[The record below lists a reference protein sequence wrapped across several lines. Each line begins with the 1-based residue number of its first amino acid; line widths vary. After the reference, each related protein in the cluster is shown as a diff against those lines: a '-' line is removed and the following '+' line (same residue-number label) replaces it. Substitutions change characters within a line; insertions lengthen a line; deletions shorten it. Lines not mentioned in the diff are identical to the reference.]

1 MAVTCGVAIA
11 TTGNEK
17 GIGKVIISHVEDLE
31 TREPDW
37 LVDGMIPR
45 KGIGFV
51 WGPSYS
57 GKSLLVNSELTMMI
71 ANGLPFAGHRTKQ
84 GPVIIIF
91 GEGGDDYQVLSH
103 ARIERQVRDR
113 EALKR
118 SLSDEDRDMYFP
130 EISDCDN
137 IGVSYRTFDIPLG
150 YHGEPTIS
158 LKAMVSGLKSIKPS
172 LIILDTITDF
182 SELSISNDASANR
195 VVQGMKYMAAE
206 LDCAILAVAHPTYN
220 DKKMRG
226 PQLFNKADFV
236 WRLIPDE
243 DKKGGVVVCEKVKR
257 AEPFVPFSFSLEK
270 IEFTEVGDNEQKIEQ
285 KSVTARIAEAPSGA
299 EGGLRRRRL

>member
-1 MAVTCGVAIA
+1 M
-11 TTGNEK
+11 
-17 GIGKVIISHVEDLE
+17 IINHVEDLE
-31 TREPDW
+31 TREPEW

-71 ANGLPFAGHRTKQ
+71 ANGLPFAGHRTTQ
-84 GPVIIIF
+84 GPVVVIF
-91 GEGGDDYQVLSH
+91 GEGGDDYQILVH
-103 ARIERQVRDR
+103 ARIERQDRDR
-113 EALKR
+113 ERLKQ
-118 SLSDEDRDMYFP
+118 SISDEDAATYFP

-150 YHGEPTIS
+150 YHGEPSIS
-158 LKAMVSGLKSIKPS
+158 LKSMVAGLKPVKPA
-172 LIILDTITDF
+172 LVVLDTITDF

-195 VVQGMKYMAAE
+195 VVHGMKYMAAE
-206 LDCAILAVAHPTYN
+206 LDCAILAIAHPTYN

-236 WRLIPDE
+236 MRVIPDE

-257 AEPFVPFSFSLEK
+257 AEPFVPFGFTIEK
-270 IEFTEVGDNEQKIEQ
+270 IEFTEQDENDEKIEQ
-285 KSVTARIAEAPSGA
+285 KTVTARIAEAPSGA
-299 EGGLRRRRL
+299 EGGLRRNVMRR